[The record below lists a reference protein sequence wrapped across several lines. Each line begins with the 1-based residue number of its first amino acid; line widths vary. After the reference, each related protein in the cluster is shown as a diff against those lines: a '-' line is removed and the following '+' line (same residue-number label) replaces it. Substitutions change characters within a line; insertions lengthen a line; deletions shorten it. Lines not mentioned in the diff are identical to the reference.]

1 MSPKKHL
8 SFGSLIHGFQRRV
21 DGINDQRQAAKI
33 SYRLWDLVGSG
44 LACMFFQDRSLLQ
57 FQKR

>member
-21 DGINDQRQAAKI
+21 AGLPDPRQAAKI

-44 LACMFFQDRSLLQ
+44 LACMFECVPPFTHPQDI
-57 FQKR
+57 